1 MSKRAPFTLLTALIS
16 LLPVGCASN
25 NTTAVITVVD
35 SCLLRIEGVQAQQ
48 ASLIVKDWQFDRDCN
63 LKIDTDIGKEDEQ

>member
-35 SCLLRIEGVQAQQ
+35 GCLLRIEGVQAQQ
-48 ASLIVKDWQFDRDCN
+48 ASLIVKDWQFDGDCN
-63 LKIDTDIGKEDEQ
+63 LKIGTDIGQEDDG